1 MSPKTL
7 KQYQSLPQKQR
18 QLVDLV
24 IYMLLVRQLS
34 EEYSPMVQFDSLM
47 IAWAKMTLSNPSAL
61 TDLE

>member
-7 KQYQSLPQKQR
+7 RQYQSLPQEQR

-34 EEYSPMVQFDSLM
+34 EEYFPTVQFDPLM
-47 IAWAKMTLSNPSAL
+47 IAWAKMTISNPSAL